1 MTEHQNQNKQDKK
14 AIKPVPEHKNI
25 WLKDIVLAVINVCF
39 IVGLIYL
46 LNKLPLRANQVR
58 SLRGEAQLTNSA
70 DEDTNILKFELEQSN
85 QDYEQL
91 KSLYPD
97 EDRLLKFVD
106 EIEKLQTS
114 GTVIGFT
121 FASSLP
127 VVDKTKELGLP
138 IIIEMSGSWEN
149 IAQDVATIQ
158 KLPFMFRPVTFD
170 AEEDR
175 EENVV
180 HLKYGGFLYVDES
193 FKKN

>member
-1 MTEHQNQNKQDKK
+1 MTEK
-14 AIKPVPEHKNI
+14 KPVQDTKPKVNPVKEKHKNI

-46 LNKLPLRANQVR
+46 LNKLPVRSSQVR

-70 DEDTNILKFELEQSN
+70 SEDTNILKFDLDQTTDDFEK
-85 QDYEQL
+85 L
-91 KSLYPD
+91 KNLYPN
-97 EDRLLKFVD
+97 EDRLLTFVD
-106 EIEKLQTS
+106 EIEKLQEN
-114 GTVIGFT
+114 GTVVGFT
-121 FASSLP
+121 FASKDP
-127 VVDKTKELGLP
+127 VIDKTKELGLP

-149 IAQDVATIQ
+149 IANDIQTIQ
-158 KLPFMFRPVTFD
+158 SLPFMFRPVTFD

-180 HLKYGGFLYVDES
+180 QLKYGGFLYVDES